1 MDLYFSIINKHVLP
15 LKPNEWFK
23 IKPKKLTKSNIEPY
37 INEYGHRLAT
47 NINDHAGYMMVYT
60 NDGLVPD
67 IEKGVVDRDLMLIIL
82 DRYKENITSNNE
94 FRITS
99 MSDLEFLMN
108 AVDEVSTKHQ
118 RCFRNRYN
126 PKNRKYL
133 YHEMRQNV
141 VKMNKKHRD
150 QLQFELDEYPDLK
163 FRKLGRRNTNYDRNT
178 NFYYYPSRAVSG
190 NSWKDQSKKTHQWSK
205 TTTKDKKPQ
214 KVASQPMYSDIID
227 VDNIDL
233 DEGSLIF
240 APYDVDFGVYQLTYN
255 NGIPYAYRNETRVP
269 LNQMPPMSLVT
280 DPNVSFNDWEY
291 FAFGGSDSLYPELDP
306 YCWLSCKY
314 HKPYYPNQV

>member
-47 NINDHAGYMMVYT
+47 NLNDHAGYMMVYS

-67 IEKGVVDRDLMLIIL
+67 IEKGLVDRDLILIVL
-82 DRYKENITSNNE
+82 DKYKENITSDNE

-99 MSDLEFLMN
+99 VSDIEFLIN
-108 AVDEVSTKHQ
+108 AIDETSTNHQ
-118 RCFRNRYN
+118 SYFRGRYN

-141 VKMNKKHRD
+141 VKMNKKHRA
-150 QLQFELDEYPDLK
+150 QLQFECDEYSDVK

-178 NFYYYPSRAVSG
+178 NFYYYPSRSDHG
-190 NSWKDQSKKTHQWSK
+190 NSWKDQSKKAHQWSK
-205 TTTKDKKPQ
+205 TVAKNNKPQ
-214 KVASQPMYSDIID
+214 KVASQPLYSDIID
-227 VDNIDL
+227 VDSIAL

-240 APYDVDFGVYQLTYN
+240 APYDVDFGVYQLIYN
-255 NGIPYAYRNETRVP
+255 NGIPYAYRNEVRVP
-269 LNQMPPMSLVT
+269 LKQMPPMALVT

-291 FAFGGSDSLYPELDP
+291 FEFGGSDSLYPELDP
-306 YCWLSCKY
+306 YCWLSGKY
-314 HKPYYPNQV
+314 NKPHYPNQV